1 MTIQDTLKID
11 MRDAFFDE
19 LVERAYK
26 DKRICVLTADH
37 SAFSLK
43 KMQKDIPNQIINIGI
58 SEQNMVGIA
67 AGLAKRNKI
76 PFIYGITPFVS
87 LRVLEQLTIDIAAM
101 NLPVGIISVG
111 CGFTYSTDGPTHHGL
126 QDVGAVLTIPNMR
139 ILNSSDPINTKS
151 FVSSVIE
158 EKRPTYIRIEK
169 EKVNSFERLN
179 EKTFLRDGYS
189 ILTSKK
195 SMETITISTGI
206 ITHKVREIIERSP
219 NKDRM
224 GLIDIHEITKFTK
237 ELGEFIC
244 RAEKIYIVDEGYET
258 GFASK
263 ICLELTRHKRKE
275 LNIFCAE
282 NKYFHESGDR
292 DYMYEI
298 SNILKNYENKINE

>member
-1 MTIQDTLKID
+1 
-11 MRDAFFDE
+11 
-19 LVERAYK
+19 
-26 DKRICVLTADH
+26 
-37 SAFSLK
+37 
-43 KMQKDIPNQIINIGI
+43 
-58 SEQNMVGIA
+58 
-67 AGLAKRNKI
+67 
-76 PFIYGITPFVS
+76 
-87 LRVLEQLTIDIAAM
+87 
-101 NLPVGIISVG
+101 
-111 CGFTYSTDGPTHHGL
+111 
-126 QDVGAVLTIPNMR
+126 
-139 ILNSSDPINTKS
+139 
-151 FVSSVIE
+151 
-158 EKRPTYIRIEK
+158 
-169 EKVNSFERLN
+169 
-179 EKTFLRDGYS
+179 
-189 ILTSKK
+189 
-195 SMETITISTGI
+195 METITISTGI